1 MVLAALGLRGAV
13 AIAESGTTFIDN
25 LMSGLVLSGLAV
37 AAVAMPTLAR
47 ASPTR
52 AVMWAATAGFPVGLA
67 TGFKLTMAV
76 YCVAFVLGALVV
88 PRRWPQRTAGAG
100 VAGLRIG

>member
-37 AAVAMPTLAR
+37 AAVAMPSLAR
-47 ASPTR
+47 ASPMR
-52 AVMWAATAGFPVGLA
+52 AIMWAATAGFPVGLA
-67 TGFKLTMAV
+67 AGVQHTMAPSLV
-76 YCVAFVLGALVV
+76 GILGGAFVVT
-88 PRRWPQRTAGAG
+88 RRLARRGGQRGW
-100 VAGLRIG
+100 R